1 MSTPLPGDLPQF
13 VERLKQREAGAE
25 ELFYERFGARVS
37 YLARRELRSS
47 IEADDVRSETL
58 MRVIGAI
65 RDGKLRAAEALPSFV
80 LQTARNVIRERMRQ
94 TRRFVPIAEPGEAR
108 EPASP
113 QVEPADPAA
122 AAALATA
129 LGQLNP
135 RDRAFMKMHYYDDL
149 PRDVIARRLGV
160 DEARVRL
167 VKSRALQRFR
177 EAYERVTAR

>member
-1 MSTPLPGDLPQF
+1 VSTPLPGDLPQL
-13 VERLKQREAGAE
+13 VERLKQGDAAAEA
-25 ELFYERFGARVS
+25 LFYERFGARVS

-58 MRVIGAI
+58 MRAISAI
-65 RDGKLRAAEALPSFV
+65 RDGKLRAADALPSFV
-80 LQTARNVIRERMRQ
+80 LQTARNVIHERMRQ
-94 TRRFVPIAEPGEAR
+94 TRRFVPLAEPGDAR

-113 QVEPADPAA
+113 AVEPPDPMA
-122 AAALATA
+122 AAALTTA
-129 LGQLNP
+129 LSQLNA

-177 EAYERVTAR
+177 EAYLRVTAR